1 MADFWS
7 VLLWAS
13 LIFAARVVDVGL
25 GTIRVQL
32 IVLRRKT
39 LATLVGFAEIVI
51 YILVVSKVIRD
62 IGNWFNVLAYAGGFA
77 VGTLLGIAL
86 SERTGQRVVEAT
98 VIVHEPHE
106 PVERVETAVR
116 EAGFALTRYTGE
128 GRDGPVD
135 VLTVICGTRQ
145 LPRLFQVVTQVA
157 PRAFI
162 YTQELAGL
170 RGGYVYG
177 IKSKL

>member
-7 VLLWAS
+7 ALLWAF

-32 IVLRRKT
+32 IVRRRKY
-39 LATLVGFAEIVI
+39 LAALVGFLEIVI
-51 YILVVSKVIRD
+51 YILVVSKVIQD

-77 VGTLLGIAL
+77 VGTLLGMAL
-86 SERTGQRVVEAT
+86 SDRMGRRVVEAT
-98 VIVHEPHE
+98 VIVHEP
-106 PVERVETAVR
+106 VERVEAAIR

-128 GRDGPVD
+128 GLDGPVD

-145 LPRLFQVVTQVA
+145 LPRLIQVATQVD

-162 YTQELAGL
+162 YTQELTGL
-170 RGGYVYG
+170 RGGYIYG
-177 IKSKL
+177 LKGKL

>member
-1 MADFWS
+1 MTDFWS
-7 VLLWAS
+7 AFLWAF
-13 LIFAARVVDVGL
+13 LIFAARVMDVGL

-32 IVLRRKT
+32 IVHRRKA
-39 LATLVGFAEIVI
+39 LAAMVGFVEIVI
-51 YILVVSKVIRD
+51 YILVVSKVIQD

-77 VGTLLGIAL
+77 VGTLLGMVL
-86 SERTGQRVVEAT
+86 SERMGRRVVEVT
-98 VIVHEPHE
+98 VIVHEP
-106 PVERVETAVR
+106 VEKVEAAVR

-145 LPRLFQVVTQVA
+145 LPRLIQVVTQVD
-157 PRAFI
+157 PRAFL

-177 IKSKL
+177 VKSKL